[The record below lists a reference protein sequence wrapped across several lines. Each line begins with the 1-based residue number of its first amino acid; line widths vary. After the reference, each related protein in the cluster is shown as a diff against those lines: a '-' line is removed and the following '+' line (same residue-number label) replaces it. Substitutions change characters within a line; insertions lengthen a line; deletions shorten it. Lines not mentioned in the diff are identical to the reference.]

1 MSEYGL
7 VNPLKIDYFCA
18 EKEIENNGLIPLIVK
33 SKNITENI
41 SNFHS
46 GFEIN
51 KFAIKL
57 KRKQLTL
64 EEKEKFIA
72 QERQTIGFDSVKH
85 KNFHSNQNVKILAK
99 IQNNYMCEIDEEK
112 ESFLSKSNNKNYVEG
127 HHFIPLSKRK
137 NFKVNIDVIE
147 NIVCL
152 TPKNHRKIHLAI
164 NEEKEPLLKKLYYKK
179 INGLKKV
186 GINISFEDIKNFFDI
201 KS

>member
-7 VNPLKIDYFCA
+7 VNPLKIDYFCE
-18 EKEIENNGLIPLIVK
+18 EKKIKNNGLIPFVVK
-33 SKNITENI
+33 SQNITENI
-41 SNFHS
+41 SNFHR

-51 KFAIKL
+51 NLAIKL
-57 KRKQLTL
+57 KKQKLTL

-72 QERQTIGFDSVKH
+72 QKRQNLCFDLAEL
-85 KNFHSNQNVKILAK
+85 KNFTPNQNVKTLAK
-99 IQNNYMCEIDEEK
+99 IQNNYMCEIDEERNT
-112 ESFLSKSNNKNYVEG
+112 FLSKSNKENYVEG

-137 NFKVNIDVIE
+137 HFKVNIDVIE
-147 NIVCL
+147 NIACL
-152 TPKNHRKIHLAI
+152 TPNNHRKIHLARD
-164 NEEKEPLLKKLYYKK
+164 EEKEPLLKKLYYKK